1 MVATLVALQ
10 ATAEEISD
18 DGTMQHAGEGED
30 MLGFDMPRWRFDLLH
45 PVDLVEDLA
54 IGHGYEDLGTDVP
67 KAPMNALPRP
77 DDHLRRRIERRCKA
91 WASCKFNRS
100 HSPTMRTNSRGCV
113 GNRSMQLHVS
123 PIQSRLSTP

>member
-1 MVATLVALQ
+1 MIRMGGRYTGRSAAT
-10 ATAEEISD
+10 TEEISD
-18 DGTMQHAGEGED
+18 DGAMQHAGEGED

-54 IGHGYEDLGTDVP
+54 IGHGYEDLGSDVP

-77 DDHLRRRIERRCKA
+77 DVTFEEEFEHRCKA

-113 GNRSMQLHVS
+113 GNRSMQLHA
-123 PIQSRLSTP
+123 

>member
-1 MVATLVALQ
+1 
-10 ATAEEISD
+10 
-18 DGTMQHAGEGED
+18 

-77 DDHLRRRIERRCKA
+77 DDHLRRRI
-91 WASCKFNRS
+91 
-100 HSPTMRTNSRGCV
+100 RTSMQGMGFMQIQSLTLSNVGDQFDGCV

-123 PIQSRLSTP
+123 QIQSQLSTP